1 MKLALKMSGIAA
13 AAVFSTVTFAAY
25 KTDCPSNSQASNESS
40 PLLLAEGGSDRLMDY
55 HSQNALVRNQPD
67 QPSGERYVQMLKEQ
81 PTASGVTP
89 TSEPLQQTT
98 EPEPNFT
105 SPIIRDREEYRSA
118 H

>member
-1 MKLALKMSGIAA
+1 MKLTLPMSGLVAA
-13 AAVFSTVTFAAY
+13 AIFSTVTFAAE
-25 KTDCPSNSQASNESS
+25 TVNPSNPQAKNEPSL
-40 PLLLAEGGSDRLMDY
+40 LLLAEGGSDRLMDY

-81 PTASGVTP
+81 PTASGVKP
-89 TSEPLQQTT
+89 TSEPLQPTT

>member
-1 MKLALKMSGIAA
+1 MKLTLKMSGLVA
-13 AAVFSTVTFAAY
+13 AAVFSSVTFAEC
-25 KTDCPSNSQASNESS
+25 KTENPSNFHADNGLS

-55 HSQNALVRNQPD
+55 HLQNTLVKNQPT
-67 QPSGERYVQMLKEQ
+67 PTSSERYVQMLKEQ
-81 PTASGVTP
+81 PTASGVNP

-98 EPEPNFT
+98 EPKQNFT